1 MATANYNEVTHSNVS
16 GDINSLDPMFHWD
29 TRFPER
35 LSKLHLNSEYEPPV
49 TRRAR
54 RSRAR
59 NAARYKTQPI
69 TFDEIKEVDEE
80 PTTEE
85 ADILGLK
92 NQFAAFSRSMDGL
105 LPGYPAGQAGGKQK
119 ATGPP
124 SPSAKTGETSSG
136 ISSDSAVVTEHA
148 IAGATST
155 NQESLRKESLR
166 RRRKKRQQRSIEEV
180 PETDKTD
187 DAALSVG

>member
-54 RSRAR
+54 RSRTR

-85 ADILGLK
+85 TDKLGLK

-105 LPGYPAGQAGGKQK
+105 LPGYPGAQEGGKQK
-119 ATGPP
+119 ATSPP
-124 SPSAKTGETSSG
+124 STAAETGETSSS
-136 ISSDSAVVTEHA
+136 ISSDTAAVTEHA
-148 IAGATST
+148 NVSATSMY
-155 NQESLRKESLR
+155 NESFR

-187 DAALSVG
+187 DATLSVG

>member
-49 TRRAR
+49 ARRAR
-54 RSRAR
+54 RSRTR

-80 PTTEE
+80 PTSEDTDK
-85 ADILGLK
+85 AGLK

-105 LPGYPAGQAGGKQK
+105 LPGYPGAPGGKQK
-119 ATGPP
+119 ATSPP
-124 SPSAKTGETSSG
+124 TSTADATETSTG
-136 ISSDSAVVTEHA
+136 IASDTAVGTEHA
-148 IAGATST
+148 NSSATSMY
-155 NQESLRKESLR
+155 NESFR

-187 DAALSVG
+187 EATPTVG